1 MMNKFIKS
9 LVLVV
14 FLGLSNLYAGSFAS
28 LFAGGG
34 SDDGGL
40 LADNNS
46 KQNSIE
52 GVISSLSEQFA
63 KSPKM
68 KDLND
73 DQRILITS
81 FVELR
86 NFTNTT
92 EFGRVIGESLIHEL
106 AFRGFNVVEFRSQT
120 AVSIDERGEY
130 FMSRSLNKLHKEV
143 ENRYILVG
151 TYSRLEYRI
160 VINARIVDNENG
172 SIIATA
178 RSVYE
183 HGLRNDCQIFN
194 ECKPARK
201 IQLVGGN

>member
-1 MMNKFIKS
+1 MIDKFVKS
-9 LVLVV
+9 LLLVG
-14 FLGLSNLYAGSFAS
+14 FLCLSSLQAGSFAQ
-28 LFAGGG
+28 LFAGAGDEEQEYSTEG
-34 SDDGGL
+34 
-40 LADNNS
+40 N

-52 GVISSLSEQFA
+52 GVITSLAEQFA

-68 KDLND
+68 KDINM

-81 FVELR
+81 FVELK

-120 AVSIDERGEY
+120 AVSIDEQGEY

-143 ENRYILVG
+143 ENRFILVG

-172 SIIATA
+172 SIMATA
-178 RSVYE
+178 RAVYE

-194 ECKPARK
+194 ECKPPRK
-201 IQLVGGN
+201 IQLVGGQ